1 MCKTLIGA
9 PEAEATPTSVQLLN
23 QSYRDADAPLAWLLK
38 GEPRQGGHTDMKPQM
53 YKIAFTATVVAVYV
67 QGLGAGLKWF

>member
-1 MCKTLIGA
+1 
-9 PEAEATPTSVQLLN
+9 
-23 QSYRDADAPLAWLLK
+23 
-38 GEPRQGGHTDMKPQM
+38 MKPQM